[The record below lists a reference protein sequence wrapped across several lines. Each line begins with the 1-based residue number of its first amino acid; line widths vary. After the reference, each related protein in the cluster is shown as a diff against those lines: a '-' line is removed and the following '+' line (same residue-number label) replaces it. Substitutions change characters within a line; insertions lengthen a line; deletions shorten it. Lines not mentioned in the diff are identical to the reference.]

1 MRMLLAIDSF
11 KESMTSLQAAKAFEQ
26 GIRTVLPQ
34 ISIATL
40 LVSDGGEGF
49 TEAFLHTGKGHRVRT
64 MVTGPLGKRIMA
76 HFGIFDRGKQAV
88 VELAQASGLA
98 LLKPGERNPMR
109 TSSYGTGELINAAIQ
124 QGVRTITVGIGGSA
138 TNDGGIGMAQ
148 ALGAIFYNAQGD
160 LIAAPATGK
169 DLLSIA
175 RIDLSGVR
183 RRLSGVRIAVA
194 CDVANPMTGPRGS
207 SAVYGPQK
215 GATPAMVRHLDAGL
229 RNLCR
234 VIRKDVGKN
243 IERMPGAGAAGGI
256 GGGFVAFLGARLLPG
271 IDTLLDAVGFDSLLA
286 SADLGVTGE
295 GAIDGQ
301 TVNNKAPVGVARR
314 ARKRGVPVIA
324 VCGAIGPGA
333 HRVHD
338 QGIGAVYCITPG
350 PMSLERAIGSGKKH
364 MTQAGETI
372 GRLLTLLPGMGKG
385 T

>member
-1 MRMLLAIDSF
+1 MLLAIDSF

-243 IERMPGAGAAGGI
+243 IERMPGAGAAGADPAQGQHRRRLQPN
-256 GGGFVAFLGARLLPG
+256 FHTPRRVNAVFRARAPRNPLKCRGVTPG
-271 IDTLLDAVGFDSLLA
+271 ISKV
-286 SADLGVTGE
+286 VTNQRGP
-295 GAIDGQ
+295 GCRRHR
-301 TVNNKAPVGVARR
+301 RR
-314 ARKRGVPVIA
+314 AR
-324 VCGAIGPGA
+324 GA
-333 HRVHD
+333 
-338 QGIGAVYCITPG
+338 
-350 PMSLERAIGSGKKH
+350 
-364 MTQAGETI
+364 
-372 GRLLTLLPGMGKG
+372 
-385 T
+385 